1 MTSDTLKM
9 SKFASVK
16 DLKKEQ
22 ARLWIN
28 ANVWDGEDRAGCKGD
43 MASFDPD
50 ELQELINDL
59 VAVLYS

>member
-1 MTSDTLKM
+1 MKKDALAM
-9 SKFASVK
+9 SEFASMK

-28 ANVWDGEDRAGCKGD
+28 ANVWDGEDRAGCKSDG
-43 MASFDPD
+43 AGFDPD

-59 VAVLYS
+59 VDDLYS